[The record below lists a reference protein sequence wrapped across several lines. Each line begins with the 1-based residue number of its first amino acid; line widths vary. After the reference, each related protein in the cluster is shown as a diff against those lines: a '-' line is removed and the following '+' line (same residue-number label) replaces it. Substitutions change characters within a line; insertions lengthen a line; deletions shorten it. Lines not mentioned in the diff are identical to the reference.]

1 MVKDPKQCLSRFEKA
16 QNDSYD
22 YRELSRED
30 DRFCLEKEGQ
40 WEDRVIR
47 NMGGRPRYTFD
58 KTNPLIED
66 IMAEI
71 EGMDFG
77 ARVRPTGGG
86 ATKELAETY
95 GGIIRYIE
103 NLSDVPVVLRN
114 ATRRQIRRG
123 LDYIRLKTDWSDED
137 GFNQDI
143 FVKGIQDS
151 LNRVWLGYHEQ
162 QDGSDADE
170 GWQVHAMPPE
180 DFEKKYGRKC
190 QSIGISNGTIGNGEA
205 YKPELA
211 LYLEYLYK
219 KPYQKTVALMSDGS
233 KIEITKE
240 TEQALDELAQLGIAE
255 VRRRTFTSY
264 KVHSRFL
271 DASDWLGKEMETVWC
286 SIPIIPV
293 YGNFE
298 VTEGKLLWSGAVRG
312 LMDFQRV
319 INYAGSRDIEDG
331 VLAPKPKLMMTK
343 KQASDKETRAQL
355 KNMNI
360 SADPVLFW
368 TPDGEAPPPFM
379 TGGPQPNAHL
389 ISVRQQAEQ
398 GMDTKAGVFS
408 AQQGQ
413 NPRYQSGWAIE
424 QMISKG
430 DSKTTRWLNNTAIA
444 YRRICMMLI
453 KAIPKVYDTERT
465 IRIMNNDG
473 TDETVELNKDVID
486 MQTGKLIKI
495 NDLSQG
501 QYDVVVDLDKA
512 YKSRRHEAAERL
524 IGIAAADPSLMIEA
538 ADIVYGALDIP
549 GADDIKERKRLAM
562 LKQGLIPDT
571 QMTDEEKEY
580 ADQMIQA
587 QQQQAAEQQQQMA
600 PVTEAMIA
608 NYQSIIQE
616 RMQQMENERI
626 KLAQAQEKIDADKQK
641 QLDTVMLKL
650 TEMEQQYAKQLDTE
664 YQQNAEVI
672 NGMQ

>member
-1 MVKDPKQCLSRFEKA
+1 
-16 QNDSYD
+16 
-22 YRELSRED
+22 
-30 DRFCLEKEGQ
+30 
-40 WEDRVIR
+40 
-47 NMGGRPRYTFD
+47 
-58 KTNPLIED
+58 
-66 IMAEI
+66 
-71 EGMDFG
+71 
-77 ARVRPTGGG
+77 
-86 ATKELAETY
+86 
-95 GGIIRYIE
+95 
-103 NLSDVPVVLRN
+103 
-114 ATRRQIRRG
+114 
-123 LDYIRLKTDWSDED
+123 
-137 GFNQDI
+137 
-143 FVKGIQDS
+143 
-151 LNRVWLGYHEQ
+151 
-162 QDGSDADE
+162 
-170 GWQVHAMPPE
+170 
-180 DFEKKYGRKC
+180 
-190 QSIGISNGTIGNGEA
+190 
-205 YKPELA
+205 
-211 LYLEYLYK
+211 
-219 KPYQKTVALMSDGS
+219 LMSDGS

-240 TEQALDELAQLGIAE
+240 TEQGLDELAQMGITE

-264 KVHSRFL
+264 KVYSRFL

-298 VTEGKLLWSGAVRG
+298 VTDGKAIWSGITRR
-312 LMDFQRV
+312 LSDPQRV
-319 INYAGSRDIEDG
+319 YNYARSREIEEG
-331 VLAPKPKLMMTK
+331 ALAPRRKLMMTK
-343 KQASDKETRAQL
+343 KQASDKDVMRQL
-355 KNMNI
+355 QNMNT
-360 SADPVLFW
+360 SADPVQFYV
-368 TPDGEAPPPFM
+368 PDPEAPQPYE
-379 TGGPQPNAHL
+379 TSGPQINPNLANTA
-389 ISVRQQAEQ
+389 QAAAGDIAE
-398 GMDTKAGVFS
+398 TSGVFS

-430 DSKTTRWLNNTAIA
+430 DAKTTRWLNNTAIA

-473 TDETVELNKDVID
+473 TDENVELNKDVID
-486 MQTGKLIKI
+486 MQTGRLIKI

-512 YKSRRHEAAERL
+512 YKSRRQEAAERL

-650 TEMEQQYAKQLDTE
+650 TEMEQQFGKQLEGEAISNRQAILRFDPAIGDF
-664 YQQNAEVI
+664 Y
-672 NGMQ
+672 